1 MNRFVIYGKLDD
13 LNKFIKANR
22 TVRKLKN
29 GKNFSLG
36 SVMKKKNQEKINK
49 YIVFALSKGELEKV
63 DRYPISLTIK
73 WYEPNNRRDIDN
85 ITFGT
90 KFILDSMV
98 CMGIIENDSRKY
110 VDSIEHVV
118 YTDKKNPRIEVEI
131 NEPMCTD

>member
-1 MNRFVIYGKLDD
+1 M
-13 LNKFIKANR
+13 
-22 TVRKLKN
+22 
-29 GKNFSLG
+29 
-36 SVMKKKNQEKINK
+36 
-49 YIVFALSKGELEKV
+49 ALRVTLEKV
-63 DRYPISLTIK
+63 DRYPIGLKIK

-98 CMGIIENDSRKY
+98 CMGIIEDDSRKY

-118 YTDKKNPRIEVEI
+118 YTDKDNPRIEVEI